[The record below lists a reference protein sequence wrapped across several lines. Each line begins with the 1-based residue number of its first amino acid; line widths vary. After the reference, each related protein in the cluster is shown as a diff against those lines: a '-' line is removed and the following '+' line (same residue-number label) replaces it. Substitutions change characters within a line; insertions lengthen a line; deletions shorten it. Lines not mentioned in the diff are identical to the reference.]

1 MVDDD
6 DDDEEEEEE
15 EEQEQEQEG
24 QAWNSVE
31 KHHMEKK
38 MVDGE

>member
-1 MVDDD
+1 MVDDEKEK
-6 DDDEEEEEE
+6 EED
-15 EEQEQEQEG
+15 

-38 MVDGE
+38 MVDGEVTIGRRTSP